1 MIKTI
6 KNIKN
11 KKGFYTIEALVSLVI
26 FMTGI
31 LGVVGIQASAIG
43 NNSNATY
50 RAEASFLADAIIA
63 EMWTDRNN
71 LTSYAAGTAPAYTS
85 WLTEVNTRLP
95 GSIINPPIITV
106 SGQAVAVTV
115 RWQDFKTSQILNYR
129 ASATILNQ

>member
-31 LGVVGIQASAIG
+31 LGVVGMQASAIG

-71 LTSYAAGTAPAYTS
+71 LTSYASGTATSYTA

-95 GSIINPPIITV
+95 GSSANPPIITV
-106 SGQAVAVTV
+106 AGQTVSVTV
-115 RWQDFKTSQILNYR
+115 RWQDFKTSQVLNYR